1 MKRSFWLRANRQDL
15 NATKVPTAL
24 DIAWSAGV
32 YEGEGHVRLCG
43 IKKRGLALAVSQK
56 DPEILYRLRDWFG
69 GSISLPGAVNPCH
82 HWNACGDNAR
92 VFLSLVYQYLSE
104 RRKLQA
110 QATNCFE
117 FLDGRSPVGLSV
129 DELKTC
135 LLSYYERRSEQTWR
149 GPSKNEI
156 RKANYEARKVA
167 DPEYLGRLNKQNEK
181 WRQKQKAK
189 VVAIA

>member
-69 GSISLPGAVNPCH
+69 GSVGGPSPTNCCYKFDI
-82 HWNACGDNAR
+82 CGDRAR
-92 VFLSLVYQYLSE
+92 IFMGLVYPFLSK
-104 RRKLQA
+104 RRQ
-110 QATNCFE
+110 
-117 FLDGRSPVGLSV
+117 
-129 DELKTC
+129 
-135 LLSYYERRSEQTWR
+135 
-149 GPSKNEI
+149 
-156 RKANYEARKVA
+156 
-167 DPEYLGRLNKQNEK
+167 
-181 WRQKQKAK
+181 
-189 VVAIA
+189 